1 VGGLAAICLKRESA
15 DYGKV
20 CVVQPKSND
29 LTSNRTYQIAL
40 TSAVLLFLATL
51 TVAILA
57 ILIARARE
65 EDRQV
70 EFDLTLTALF
80 NDRHSTPTAPFGT
93 ATPAPVVIAGQYA
106 YGMPSGPVYS
116 AAETCDHQIV
126 TGTVLDQSRRP
137 MDAYQVKVWGD
148 YSPLVFLRIGEVE
161 PGWWGLRLDG
171 MINRR
176 LWVQLVDE
184 NRYLSAPVEVV
195 FSGDDCERNRVEV
208 DFRENGP

>member
-1 VGGLAAICLKRESA
+1 LAAICLKSGFTV
-15 DYGKV
+15 YGKV

-29 LTSNRTYQIAL
+29 LTSNRTYQIVL

-65 EDRQV
+65 ENRQV
-70 EFDLTLTALF
+70 EFGLTLTALF
-80 NDRHSTPTAPFGT
+80 NDKHPTPTASTGT
-93 ATPAPVVIAGQYA
+93 ATPAPPVILGQYA
-106 YGMPSGPVYS
+106 YGLQSDPVYS
-116 AAETCDHQIV
+116 PAETCDHQIV

-137 MDAYQVKVWGD
+137 MDAFQVKVWGD
-148 YSPLVFLRIGEVE
+148 YSPLVFLRIGEVD
-161 PGWWGLRLDG
+161 PGWWGLRLNG

-195 FSGDDCERNRVEV
+195 FTGEDCERNRVEV
-208 DFRENGP
+208 DFRENLP